1 MFSRGGQGMLKH
13 AAKKPMA
20 LLLALVMVV
29 TTVLSVVPASSS
41 YAEEVTRLN
50 IASLKFG
57 ATADE
62 TTGTIE
68 FPKALPYTDGQSGVC
83 IDTSV
88 PGKYS
93 VNINKNANTMNA
105 TGWGTGDYWSFRFPA
120 SGYEN
125 YTISFYP
132 RSSNTGVRDFEVQYS
147 FDGTIW
153 TTIDGSAF
161 QATNSYTVEKTY
173 NLPVEI
179 SDVAS
184 LHIRM
189 ITTSNISVRA
199 GTGSNAADEAAAAG
213 GVTNIGSITLSGTP
227 IDGYVPVAVQP
238 VTATYE
244 SETVVDPSAQITLYS
259 ESVTEETMAASGAA
273 IMMQVNDQVDYSQ
286 YAGPF
291 TLADYGADDGH
302 TEFTISTYAEVDG
315 KKSTYSAYK
324 YYTKEATTIPVADAR
339 NKADGS
345 EKVRVEGV
353 VNFID
358 GKNVYIEDGTAGI
371 NLYLST
377 APSDIKIGD
386 KVSAIGI
393 KGTFNGLEQLTSV
406 TYTVQSSGNALYS
419 TDATIAELLANPNTY
434 EGRRV
439 HIKDA
444 VIGAINTNGNTTLK
458 QGDSLTNIYKIP
470 AITGIEE
477 NATVKLDA
485 VVGYYNSLQ
494 LRIVQA
500 SDIVKT
506 ADAPEGG
513 GDQENDKDDLTGV
526 VDPISKEMIE
536 KYSAKSIADI
546 YSATAGGSI
555 TVIGQVA
562 YQFGNVY
569 NNSNSINSVIL
580 QDVIDD
586 QIMGLQI
593 YDFTNTYKTGD
604 IVLVTGTIGTNGGVR
619 QISNVSK
626 VEKVEE
632 VTLFKPQ
639 ELTIGQL
646 QKGGDR
652 YLSEY
657 ILIKN
662 VTIGAYNATG
672 ATTITDA
679 TGSTTLFK
687 GALLPDG
694 IAEGSVVNLYCAW
707 SKYNATYQV
716 RNGAST
722 DYIAMNA
729 DGSTVDTSITLP
741 IASWAGTGEI
751 TSPTV
756 YADKYT
762 SNDYLNKEAYLTHSS
777 GKIPVISTT
786 STSTGSTN
794 YYLGTKGSTKGD
806 YYELVLDSELLGNI
820 KLSYSMK
827 GSKSGPKNFEILYS
841 TDGVAFSSAGKKSI
855 TTDSTY
861 EKFAVTMPS
870 GANNASKLY
879 IRIQVADTVSIGNT
893 TIGSSGTNY
902 LNEISITGSP
912 IVANNIVHYPDITP
926 DAGEARL
933 GEEISITTST
943 VGATIYYSFDGVSYE
958 VYDPANKPTFT
969 ELPATVTAYAKK
981 DGLLDSVYITYGYT
995 HEQVAPVKA
1004 SPNGGARTIGTK
1016 VSLTCATENVTIR
1029 YSVDNGA
1036 TWLNYNPDVKI
1047 SLDVLPATI
1056 LTKAVLEGCK
1066 DSETTTCNYTLRENE
1081 NYNIYFGQLHAHTA
1095 YSDGAGT
1102 CDQAFEYAKNTAK
1115 QIDFLAIT
1123 DHSNSFDNADKATIL
1138 DGSMSTEWVE
1148 GHDLADKYT
1157 DSSFVGLYGYEMTWS
1172 NGLGHM
1178 NTFNTAGFQ
1187 SRTQKDYT
1195 TYSTALSNYY
1205 TTLKTDTGSISQF
1218 NHPGTT
1224 FGDFSDFAHYDED
1237 IDSLISLI
1245 EVGNG
1250 EGAIGSDGYFP
1261 SYEYYTRALDKGWHV
1276 APTNNQ
1282 DNHKGYWGDAN
1293 TGRTVV
1299 LADSLT
1305 RENVYDALRNMRTY
1319 ASEDNDLEIQ
1329 YTLNGEIMGTI
1340 LDQSPDSANI
1350 KVSLKDPTDASIG
1363 KVEVIVNGGL
1373 SIATQNVTT
1382 NVADVEFDLPADYSY
1397 YYIRVTQPD
1406 KNTAVTAPVWIG
1418 KVEAVGISGVSTTAA
1433 LPIKEEALDVNL
1445 GLYNNEATDLELD
1458 AIEFSVDDKVIHT
1471 VDLNKVGLTSVPAY
1485 GTKEYSFHY
1494 THNGTG
1500 GVTINVTVN
1509 ATLNGVDKVYKG
1521 VLQLTYVAP
1530 SMVTNVVIDGTHSND
1545 YVTGYYGANMGNFT
1559 KIASDENVK
1568 VTIVKDKMTKEILE
1582 SCDLLIISAP
1592 AKKTGTANAGAYTV
1606 SHYEDEFLELV
1617 KEYTDRGGELIV
1629 CGIADYQ
1636 DTSDGQ
1642 TSTQQNKLLSYIGAT
1657 TRINSDE
1664 AMDDVSNGGQAYRL
1678 YPTDYNKESAYTK
1691 GVVDGQKYSA
1701 YSGCTVLLDENAIAD
1716 GKAEYIVKGHET
1728 TYSIDSKSL
1737 DNNYVEIQKGNAILL
1752 ARESLTGGGNVFVS
1766 STVFMSDFEVKAE
1779 QDNMW
1784 DLPYINK
1791 NVIVNIMNTVKKQ
1804 MDITSIFDARK
1815 GEMGEIYCVE
1825 GTVTAGTVSGNAFFD
1840 TIYIQ
1845 DETGGINIFPINEGL
1860 IEVGQKVQVI
1870 GALDQYLGDKELR
1883 VITAKVVDEK
1893 KNEIAPTK
1901 VTTKEAMNYESNG
1914 GKLVKV
1920 EGVITDVILKNDVV
1934 ETLMVKDSSGVE
1946 ARVFIDG
1953 YILYSDSTS
1962 KALESFAKIGN
1973 TISAVGLVSYDPDGV
1988 RLRVRDRSEIILV
2001 KSGPS
2006 NEGGSS
2012 SGATDNNTNT
2022 GNGSTSVTIDKE
2034 NNTKTITTV
2043 TTEIDVNNNPVEA
2056 KTIITYDATTGEVKA
2071 IKVQVTIDSP
2081 LITTTEGT
2089 STIKAELMEKAILEA
2104 AKNASKEVPVQVT
2117 VNIASTEM
2125 NKQLDRAGINKL
2137 EVIVAI
2143 PTSVS
2148 DNNAIAINELN
2159 LPKSV
2164 ISKAKT
2170 SKKDL
2175 AITITN
2181 EAGKVMY
2188 SWNFDGE
2195 TLNKSNKKVTDMN
2208 AAILFGKVIDNSKV
2222 NESLQ
2227 QYISSSAR
2235 KQGIILDFKHS
2246 GILPSAA
2253 SIRVYVGDSKG
2264 MEAGKKVYLYY
2275 YNEKASTGAKLK
2287 NKARLE
2293 EGSKVVYT
2301 VDKDGY
2307 VTIDIRHCSSYVLLP
2322 SKANSKVVATLF
2334 EQIQTVSK
2342 KTIAVKKTANL
2353 GIKLPIEAEA
2363 AKIVYTSS
2371 KKSVATVSQIG
2382 KVTGV
2387 KAGKATITAK
2397 VTINGV
2403 TKSYKTTVTV
2413 K

>member
-1 MFSRGGQGMLKH
+1 MFKH
-13 AAKKPMA
+13 AVKKTMA
-20 LLLALVMVV
+20 ILLALIMVV
-29 TTVLSVVPASSS
+29 TTVLSVVPATSSN
-41 YAEEVTRLN
+41 AEDVARMN

-62 TTGTIE
+62 TTGTIA
-68 FPKALPYTDGQSGVC
+68 FPQTLPYTHGHSGVV
-83 IDTSV
+83 IDTSATYSGPMTTGTV
-88 PGKYS
+88 LKAKAWSVDKYWQMTF
-93 VNINKNANTMNA
+93 NT
-105 TGWGTGDYWSFRFPA
+105 
-120 SGYEN
+120 SGYEDLAIGFEAFSSGTGPAEFKLQYSLDGVYFEDVEN
-125 YTISFYP
+125 TTYTITSTASTAATKYTMELPSLLSDIPQLFI
-132 RSSNTGVRDFEVQYS
+132 RWTNTSTLSVNK
-147 FDGTIW
+147 GT
-153 TTIDGSAF
+153 
-161 QATNSYTVEKTY
+161 V
-173 NLPVEI
+173 
-179 SDVAS
+179 
-184 LHIRM
+184 
-189 ITTSNISVRA
+189 A
-199 GTGSNAADEAAAAG
+199 GTGTSSL
-213 GVTNIGSITLSGTP
+213 GSVILSGTP
-227 IDGYVPVAVQP
+227 IAGYEPVVVQP

-244 SETVVDPSAQITLYS
+244 TETIVDPTAEITLYC
-259 ESVTEETMAASGAA
+259 ESVTASGAA
-273 IMMQVNDQVDYSQ
+273 IMMNVNEQEEYS
-286 YAGPF
+286 YYSGPF
-291 TLADYGADDGH
+291 TLADYGADDEH
-302 TEFTISTYAEVDG
+302 TEFTIKAYAELG
-315 KKSTYSAYK
+315 GQKSVYSTYK
-324 YYTKEATTIPVADAR
+324 YYTKEATTITIADAR
-339 NKADGS
+339 NKADGTQ
-345 EKVRVEGV
+345 KVKVEGV

-358 GKNVYIEDGTAGI
+358 GKNVYIEDDTAGI
-371 NLYLST
+371 NLYLNT

-386 KVSAIGI
+386 KISVVGT
-393 KGTFNGLEQLTSV
+393 KGLFSGLEQLTSV
-406 TYTVQSSGNALYS
+406 TYTVQSSDNALYT
-419 TDATIAELLANPNTY
+419 TDTTIAELLANPNTY

-439 HIKDA
+439 HITDA
-444 VIGAINTNGNTTLK
+444 VIGAINTSGNTTLK
-458 QGDSLTNIYKIP
+458 QGDSQTNIYKIP

-494 LRIVQA
+494 LRVVQA

-506 ADAPEGG
+506 ADAQEGG
-513 GDQENDKDDLTGV
+513 GDGDSDKDDLTGV
-526 VDPISKEMIE
+526 ADPISKEMIDQ
-536 KYSAKSIADI
+536 YSAKSIADI
-546 YSATAGGSI
+546 YTTTSG
-555 TVIGQVA
+555 TVTVMGQVA

-569 NNSNSINSVIL
+569 NNANSINSIIL
-580 QDVIDD
+580 QDVIDE

-593 YDFTNTYKTGD
+593 YDYTNTYKTGD

-619 QISNVSK
+619 QISNVTK
-626 VEKVEE
+626 VEKVGEA
-632 VTLFKPQ
+632 TLFKPQ
-639 ELTIGQL
+639 ELTIAQL

-657 ILIKN
+657 VLIKN
-662 VTIGAYNATG
+662 ATLGIYNATG

-679 TGSTTLFK
+679 TGSTTLYK

-694 IAEGSVVNLYCAW
+694 IAEGSAVNLYCAW
-707 SKYNATYQV
+707 SKYSTTYQV

-722 DYIAMNA
+722 DYVSTNA
-729 DGSTVDTSITLP
+729 DGSEVDTSITLP
-741 IASWAGTGEI
+741 IANWAGTGEI
-751 TSPTV
+751 ISPIV

-777 GKIPVISTT
+777 GKVPVISTT

-820 KLSYSMK
+820 KLNYSMK

-841 TDGVAFSSAGKKSI
+841 TDGVAFSNVGTKSI

-861 EKFAVTMPS
+861 EKFTVTLPS
-870 GANNASKLY
+870 GANNTSKLY
-879 IRIQVADTVSIGNT
+879 IRIQVADTVSISNG
-893 TIGSSGTNY
+893 TIGSGGTNY

-912 IVANNIVHYPDITP
+912 VVAENIVHYPDITP

-933 GEEISITTST
+933 GEEITITTT
-943 VGATIYYSFDGVSYE
+943 TKGATIYYSFDGVSYE
-958 VYDPANKPTFT
+958 VYDASNKPIFT

-981 DGLLDSVYITYGYT
+981 DGLLDSVFITYGYT

-1004 SPNGGARTIGTK
+1004 NPNGGARTIGTK
-1016 VSLTCATENVTIR
+1016 VSLTCATENAMIK
-1029 YSVDNGA
+1029 YSIDNGT
-1036 TWLNYNPDVKI
+1036 TWPNYNPDEKI
-1047 SLDVLPATI
+1047 SLDVLPVTL

-1081 NYNIYFGQLHAHTA
+1081 NYNVYFGQIHAHTD

-1102 CDQAFEYAKNTAK
+1102 CDQAFDYAKNTAK

-1123 DHSNSFDNADKATIL
+1123 DHSNSFDNADKANIL
-1138 DGSMSTEWVE
+1138 DGSMSSEWVE
-1148 GHDLADKYT
+1148 GHELADKYT
-1157 DSSFVGLYGYEMTWS
+1157 DSTFVGFYGYEMTWS

-1293 TGRTVV
+1293 TARTVV

-1340 LDQSPDSANI
+1340 LDQTPDSANI
-1350 KVSLKDPTDASIG
+1350 KVSLMDPTDSSIG

-1373 SIATQNVTT
+1373 SIATENVTT
-1382 NVADVEFDLPADYSY
+1382 NEAEVEFNLPADYSY
-1397 YYIRVTQPD
+1397 YYIRVTQAD

-1418 KVEAVGISGVSTTAA
+1418 KVEAVGISDVSTTAA
-1433 LPIKEEALDVNL
+1433 LPIKDEALEVNL
-1445 GLYNNEATDLELD
+1445 GLYNNEATDLEVNS
-1458 AIEFSVDDKVIHT
+1458 IEFSIDDKVIHT
-1471 VDLNKVGLTSVPAY
+1471 VDLSKAGLTSVPAY
-1485 GTKEYSFHY
+1485 GTKAYSFNY

-1500 GVTINVTVN
+1500 GVNINVTMK

-1530 SMVTNVVIDGTHSND
+1530 SMVTNVVIDGTHGND
-1545 YVTGYYGANMGNFT
+1545 YVTGYYGANMSNFT

-1568 VTIVKDKMTKEILE
+1568 VTIVKDKMTKEILD

-1606 SHYEDEFLELV
+1606 SHFEDEFLDLV
-1617 KEYTDRGGELIV
+1617 KEYTDLGGELIV

-1636 DTSDGQ
+1636 DSADGQ
-1642 TSTQQNKLLSYIGAT
+1642 TSTEQNKLLSYIGAT

-1664 AMDDVSNGGQAYRL
+1664 AMDDVNNGGQAYRL
-1678 YPTDYNKESAYTK
+1678 YPTDYNQESTYTR

-1701 YSGCTVLLDENAIAD
+1701 YSGCTVLLDEKSVAD
-1716 GKAEYIVKGHET
+1716 GKAEYIVKGHDT
-1728 TYSIDSKSL
+1728 TYSIDSKKL

-1752 ARESLTGGGNVFVS
+1752 ARESLAGGGNVFVS

-1779 QDNMW
+1779 QDNIW

-1791 NVIVNIMNTVKKQ
+1791 NVIVNIINSVKKQ
-1804 MDITSIFDARK
+1804 MDITNIADVRK

-1845 DETGGINIFPINEGL
+1845 DATGGINIFPINEGL
-1860 IEVGQKVQVI
+1860 IEVGQKVQVV
-1870 GALDQYLGDKELR
+1870 GTLDQYLGDKELR
-1883 VITAKVVDEK
+1883 VITAKVIDEE

-1901 VTTKEAMNYESNG
+1901 MTTKEAMDYESNS

-1920 EGVITDVILKNDVV
+1920 EGIITDVILKNDVV
-1934 ETLMVKDSSGVE
+1934 ETILVKDSSGVE

-1953 YILYSDSTS
+1953 YISYSSSES
-1962 KALESFAKIGN
+1962 KELESFVKVGN
-1973 TISAVGLVSYDPDGV
+1973 TISAVGLVSYDPEGE
-1988 RLRVRDRSEIILV
+1988 RLRVRDRSEILLV
-2001 KSGPS
+2001 KSGS
-2006 NEGGSS
+2006 SSESGSS
-2012 SGATDNNTNT
+2012 SGSTDNNTNT
-2022 GNGSTSVTIDKE
+2022 GSGSTSVTIDKE
-2034 NNTKTITTV
+2034 TNTKTTTTV
-2043 TTEIDVNNNPVEA
+2043 TTEMDANNNPVVIKA
-2056 KTIITYDATTGEVKA
+2056 IITCDATTGEVKD
-2071 IKVQVTIDSP
+2071 IKVEVTLDKP
-2081 LITTTEGT
+2081 LVTTAEGT
-2089 STIKAELMEKAILEA
+2089 STIKSVVVEKAILEA
-2104 AKNASKEVPVQVT
+2104 AKSASKEVPVQLTIHV
-2117 VNIASTEM
+2117 ASSEM
-2125 NKQLDRAGINKL
+2125 NKQLDRADIDKL
-2137 EVIVAI
+2137 EVIVTI
-2143 PTSVS
+2143 PTSILK
-2148 DNNAIAINELN
+2148 NHAIIIDDMNIE
-2159 LPKSV
+2159 KSV
-2164 ISKAKT
+2164 MNKAKT
-2170 SKKDL
+2170 NKKDL
-2175 AITITN
+2175 AIAIIN
-2181 EAGKVMY
+2181 ETGKVMY

-2195 TLNKSNKKVTDMN
+2195 TLNKSNKKVTDVN
-2208 AAILFGKVIDNSKV
+2208 TAISFENVIDNSKV
-2222 NESLQ
+2222 NELLQ
-2227 QYISSSAR
+2227 KYISSTAR
-2235 KQGIILDFKHS
+2235 KQGVVLDFKHS
-2246 GILPSAA
+2246 GILPGTA
-2253 SIRVYVGDSKG
+2253 SVRVYVGDNKG
-2264 MEAGKKVYLYY
+2264 MEAGKTVYLYY
-2275 YNEKASTGAKLK
+2275 YNDKATTGSKLK

-2293 EGSKVVYT
+2293 EGSKVAYT

-2307 VTIDIRHCSSYVLLP
+2307 ITVDIKHCSSYVLLP
-2322 SKANSKVVATLF
+2322 AKASTKVVATLF

-2353 GIKLPIEAEA
+2353 SVTLPIEAED
-2363 AKIVYTSS
+2363 AKVVYTSS
-2371 KKSVATVSQIG
+2371 KKSVATVSKTG
-2382 KVTGV
+2382 KVTAK
-2387 KAGKATITAK
+2387 KAGKTTITAK